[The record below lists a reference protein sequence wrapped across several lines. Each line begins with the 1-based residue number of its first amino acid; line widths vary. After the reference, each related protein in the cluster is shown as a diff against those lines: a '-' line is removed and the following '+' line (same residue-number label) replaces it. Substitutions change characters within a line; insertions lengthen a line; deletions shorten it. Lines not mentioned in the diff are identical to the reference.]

1 MNKKTKI
8 FGFAAAFATFLFP
21 MHAQESISSI
31 MKAGVADMDKLA
43 EGYLKPA
50 GIGFSSGLG
59 ANWYNTAA
67 THKLLGFD
75 LTVGASVAMTPS
87 SDQTFSL
94 DGFKTSDRLL
104 NGLSP
109 VSGTINTA
117 PTFGGSGDGVLMQL
131 KQNGT
136 VISQFTTPKGYSK
149 YIPTPNLQLTLG
161 LPLGNDLSVRFTPAI
176 KMDGMSTQL
185 WGVALKHDVKQWIPL
200 VKSLPFD
207 ASVLVGYTNFSMDYS
222 FKTAITPDVLKQGG
236 TFGVS
241 DGTGIDW
248 IKAGQGFEIKAN
260 ALTAN
265 LIVSKKL
272 AFFTPYVGVGFT
284 KANFDMSFTG
294 KYPVLGN
301 PITTPGTDF
310 GKLSV
315 TAVNDPINLSYSEF
329 MPGATVGFRMKVLFV
344 LALHAQYTVQKYPT
358 ASVGFG
364 INIR

>member
-1 MNKKTKI
+1 
-8 FGFAAAFATFLFP
+8 
-21 MHAQESISSI
+21 
-31 MKAGVADMDKLA
+31 MKAGVDDMNKLA

-59 ANWYNTAA
+59 SNWYNTAA

-94 DGFKTSDRLL
+94 DGFQKLTTTATS
-104 NGLSP
+104 
-109 VSGTINTA
+109 A
-117 PTFGGSGDGVLMQL
+117 PTFGGSGAGVPMTL

-149 YIPTPNLQLTLG
+149 YTPTPNLQLTLG
-161 LPLGNDLSVRFTPAI
+161 LPLGNDLSVRYAPSL
-176 KMDGMSTQL
+176 KLDGMNMEF
-185 WGVALKHDVKQWIPL
+185 WGVAVKHDVKQWIPV

-207 ASVLVGYTNFSMDYS
+207 ASVLVGYSNFSMDYS
-222 FKTAITPDVLKQGG
+222 FKSAITPDVLKQGG
-236 TFGVS
+236 TLGVY

-248 IKAGQGFEIKAN
+248 AKAGQGFDIKAN

-265 LIVSKKL
+265 LIVSKKV
-272 AFFTPYVGVGFT
+272 AFFTPYLGVGFT
-284 KANFDMSFTG
+284 KANFDISFAG

-301 PITTPGTDF
+301 PITAPGANF

-315 TAVNDPINLSYSEF
+315 DAVNDPINLSYSEF